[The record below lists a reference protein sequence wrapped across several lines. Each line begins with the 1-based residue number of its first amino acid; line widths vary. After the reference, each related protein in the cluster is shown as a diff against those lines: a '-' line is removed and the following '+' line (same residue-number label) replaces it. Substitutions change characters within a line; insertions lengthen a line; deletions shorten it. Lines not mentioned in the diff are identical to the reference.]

1 MPERAC
7 FSCGCWRGWRGT
19 EYEKQA
25 QTGVFFMSVGCSGV
39 GGGGGVSLEGKAVGK
54 NKNKY
59 QVYLVHP
66 GPLPVSRRFSALLIV
81 LCRSVSCRGRSCPA
95 SGCCGAR
102 CEVVVVVLFSL

>member
-7 FSCGCWRGWRGT
+7 FLCGCWRGWRGT

-39 GGGGGVSLEGKAVGK
+39 GSGGGVSLEGKAVGYVSK

-66 GPLPVSRRFSALLIV
+66 GPLPVSRHFSALLIV
-81 LCRSVSCRGRSCPA
+81 LCCSVLCRVQSFPSSGCWGA
-95 SGCCGAR
+95 SG
-102 CEVVVVVLFSL
+102 